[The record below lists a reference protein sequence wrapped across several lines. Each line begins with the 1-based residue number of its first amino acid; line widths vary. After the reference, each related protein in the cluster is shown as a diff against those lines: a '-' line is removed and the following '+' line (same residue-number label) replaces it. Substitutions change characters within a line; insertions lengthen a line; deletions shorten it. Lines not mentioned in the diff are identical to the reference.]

1 MPDLFLSVKL
11 IHIMAMIVMV
21 GATIINGVIHSH
33 ARASTPVEAAAL
45 LKVVTRINAV
55 FMGPSLLVI
64 PASGILMM
72 VLLGYDWRAGWLLSS
87 ITLTLALL
95 VAFVVGDRVE
105 RDLHVIASNASA
117 AAQPSLP
124 DLYQTTFAKAAPIG
138 GAALMMSLI
147 TLILMIFKPF

>member
-11 IHIMAMIVMV
+11 IHILAIIVMV
-21 GATIINGVIHSH
+21 GATVINGVIHSH
-33 ARASTPVEAAAL
+33 ARASTPVETAAL

-55 FMGPSLLVI
+55 FMGPSLLAI
-64 PASGILMM
+64 PASGMWMM
-72 VLLGYDWRAGWLLSS
+72 VLRGYDWRTGWLLSS

-95 VAFVVGDRVE
+95 VAFLVGDRVE
-105 RDLHVIASNASA
+105 RKLHVIASKASA
-117 AAQPSLP
+117 AAQLGLP

-138 GAALMMSLI
+138 GAALMSSLV